1 MGKISRICRKISG
14 VVNVANARRTINY
27 MKKNGA
33 CEGIYAVLER
43 MEQKRR
49 DSYEYEP
56 LTEEQLKKERQ
67 EAEHLYEALPVT
79 FSILVPA
86 YETKESYLR
95 ELIESVRSQTWKWFE
110 LVIADASKTD
120 RVEQVVRAYGDGR
133 VRYVRLAENQGISG
147 NSNEGLKAVSGEYT
161 GLLDHDDV
169 LAPNALFEMA
179 KGIHGEQKRGKTPL
193 FLYSDEDKMDG
204 TGKRFYDPHFKLD
217 FNYDMLLTNNYIC
230 HFLVIRT
237 EDLKKTGFRAAYDG
251 AQDFDLV
258 LRLLGKNSVC
268 PQNTKRDGAIESV
281 VHIPRILYH
290 WRCHE
295 QSTAQNPR
303 SKMYAY
309 EAGRKAAADYCADIG
324 LKVQMRHEKHLGFY
338 RVEYKGSLFSQ
349 RKDIGAVGGRLIRSG
364 RVAGGAYQTG
374 CAVREESSRQA
385 SETGEAAVLYGGLP
399 RHFSGY
405 LHRAVL
411 QQDVEAL
418 DIRFLR
424 IRKEAAPLLQEAFLQ
439 ECGKE
444 LSGQLLAFL
453 QSEFDEAGTKG
464 QAEFLR
470 RLKEEGFR
478 EKELKAVSLLF
489 GAKLREAG
497 YRLLYDPRK
506 EWSL

>member
-1 MGKISRICRKISG
+1 M
-14 VVNVANARRTINY
+14 INY

-33 CEGIYAVLER
+33 CEGVYAVLER
-43 MEQKRR
+43 TKQKRR

-67 EAEHLYEALPVT
+67 EAEQLYETLPVT

-86 YETKESYLR
+86 YETKEGYLR

-110 LVIADASKTD
+110 LVIADASAAD
-120 RVEQVVRAYGDGR
+120 RVEQVVRAYGDER
-133 VRYVRLAENQGISG
+133 LRYVRLPGNQGISG
-147 NSNEGLKAVSGEYT
+147 NSNEGLKAVTGEYT

-179 KGIHGEQKRGKTPL
+179 KGIYGERKRGKNPL

-204 TGKRFYDPHFKLD
+204 AGKRFYDPHFKPD

-237 EDLKKTGFRAAYDG
+237 ENLKKAGFRSAYDG
-251 AQDFDLV
+251 AQDFDLI
-258 LRLLGKNSVC
+258 LQLLGRSSVC
-268 PQNTKRDGAIESV
+268 PQNAKKDGEIESV
-281 VHIPRILYH
+281 VHIPKILYH

-295 QSTAQNPR
+295 QSTAQNPQ

-309 EAGRKAAADYCADIG
+309 EAGRKAAADYCADMG

-338 RVEYKGSLFSQ
+338 RVEYKGRLFSQ
-349 RKDIGAVGGRLIRSG
+349 RKDIGAVGGRLIRNG
-364 RVAGGAYQTG
+364 KVAGGAYQTE
-374 CAVREESSRQA
+374 CAAKAGSRQQA
-385 SETGEAAVLYGGLP
+385 SEAGKAAVLYGGLP

-405 LHRAVL
+405 MHRAVL

-444 LSGQLLAFL
+444 LSGQQLAFL
-453 QSEFDEAGTKG
+453 QSEFDEAGLKG
-464 QAEFLR
+464 QAEFLS
-470 RLKEEGFR
+470 RLKEDGFR

-489 GAKLREAG
+489 GAKLRKAG